1 MGDDVLHGERD
12 CRVRVAREGTHG
24 SAACPT
30 EKGDA
35 AADIAATDDE
45 HGVLDSLL
53 AEMGQN
59 GTLRV
64 YFGIDMTCKVR
75 IATSGHEFTVD
86 DSESVLDAALRQGL
100 SLPYSCRGGT
110 CGSCKGKVAQGE
122 VAYPHGTPPALS
134 AVDQAA
140 GMALFCQAQ
149 PRGDIVIEVREPHS
163 ASELA
168 IKKLPARVVKK
179 EFLAPDVV
187 RLLLKLPAAER
198 RQFLAGQYGDFILP
212 DGRHRSFSLAN
223 APHDDQFLELHL
235 RHVEKGEFTE
245 HVFARMKEKDMV
257 RIEGPHGEFYLREDS
272 TRPMIF
278 IAGGT
283 GFAPIKGIIEHAFAA
298 GTTRPMY
305 FYWGARAKVD
315 LYLDALPRAWV
326 ETHAH
331 FHYTPVLS
339 SPAAADEWHGR
350 TGYVHEAVVE
360 DFPDLSGYDMFAA
373 GPR

>member
-1 MGDDVLHGERD
+1 
-12 CRVRVAREGTHG
+12 
-24 SAACPT
+24 
-30 EKGDA
+30 
-35 AADIAATDDE
+35 
-45 HGVLDSLL
+45 
-53 AEMGQN
+53 
-59 GTLRV
+59 
-64 YFGIDMTCKVR
+64 MTCYGR

-86 DSESVLDAALRQGL
+86 DSECGLDAALRQGL

-110 CGSCKGKVAQGE
+110 CGSCTGKVVQGE

-134 AVDQAA
+134 AVEQAA

-149 PRGDIVIEVREPHS
+149 PRGDIVLEVREPHS

-198 RQFLAGQYGDFILP
+198 LQFLAGQYVDFILP

-245 HVFARMKEKDMV
+245 HVFERMKEKDMV
-257 RIEGPHGEFYLREDS
+257 RSEGPHGEFYLREDS

-283 GFAPIKGIIEHAFAA
+283 GFAPIKGIIEQAFAA
-298 GTTRPMY
+298 GTTRPMH
-305 FYWGARAKVD
+305 FYWGARAQVD
-315 LYLDALPRAWV
+315 LYLAALPRQWA
-326 ETHAH
+326 AARAQLR
-331 FHYTPVLS
+331 FTPVQS
-339 SPAAADEWHGR
+339 ETVAAAGWQGR
-350 TGYVHEAVVE
+350 GG
-360 DFPDLSGYDMFAA
+360 FLQ
-373 GPR
+373 